1 MFISMW
7 QYDNIYCTYYLYS
20 PAAWWK
26 NCGFDDKSM
35 KFGTVVLNAILKNI
49 SYGPISKIQYGGH
62 FENGRQ
68 IE

>member
-1 MFISMW
+1 
-7 QYDNIYCTYYLYS
+7 
-20 PAAWWK
+20 
-26 NCGFDDKSM
+26 M
-35 KFGTVVLNAILKNI
+35 KFGTVVLNAILNNI